1 MGVLGKDLFDLH
13 RPQTNTKVEF
23 GASAYWVEDRPMP
36 QPYGAVL
43 TEILNLDVAPFQE
56 LLDRLNTA
64 VQEKSGDVLRAY
76 MEMKKGLASLPLYRL
91 YLEDFRVFGDM
102 PVEEFVVGDAQDAF
116 AEFIMQ
122 EDNDLP
128 AFMQQQI
135 SDIRL
140 IQERYAWFLDGVFA
154 DAVFEKKKGQKK
166 IPLAPMI
173 CSRGYEAFISGVSLG
188 ENPETDAPPVKT
200 QYRIRGEKENAVP
213 VYTGGKINAANN
225 AAKIKVENAAQK
237 ETQARNGL
245 VSELTERYYGLAL
258 AMQVVEVRKQ
268 VLDGMRHHLSDA
280 VALENNG
287 IIAKGE
293 RLYAEVH
300 TAEAEREYLK
310 AQKTVETLKSAL
322 GSTLNSEESVS
333 PASDMFIL
341 SDIEGAD
348 YFKQCAFDRN
358 PLLRQVSYAKR
369 LATENMRLQRSEFA
383 PQVALMG
390 IASLYN
396 YQVSSIMPKWAVG
409 AGVSFKIFDGLHREY
424 KFSAARWQIRQA
436 EAVGEQAH
444 NNMLTLIDKLYNEMV
459 TYSQQLPSVDAS
471 YRFATEYLRI
481 KDEAF
486 KEGAA
491 PSSDVVDARLNLAK
505 IKIERLQAA
514 YYYDLMLARLLEAAG
529 ISEAFSDYAK
539 RSAAM
544 PIRFEDESN

>member
-1 MGVLGKDLFDLH
+1 MRNFWIAVSIATGLATAVCGQDAKSLTYDQALEMTLTRNPELKAASYEQEAALRERKAAYGLRLPQASVTGTYVYMGDDMSVGMNDLKGPVGGILGSLPEGLL
-13 RPQTNTKVEF
+13 P
-23 GASAYWVEDRPMP
+23 P
-36 QPYGAVL
+36 AVL
-43 TEILNLDVAPFQE
+43 QQAQALLAKDWAMKLQDRSFGTVAA
-56 LLDRLNTA
+56 NIT
-64 VQEKSGDVLRAY
+64 
-76 MEMKKGLASLPLYRL
+76 
-91 YLEDFRVFGDM
+91 
-102 PVEEFVVGDAQDAF
+102 
-116 AEFIMQ
+116 
-122 EDNDLP
+122 
-128 AFMQQQI
+128 
-135 SDIRL
+135 
-140 IQERYAWFLDGVFA
+140 
-154 DAVFEKKKGQKK
+154 
-166 IPLAPMI
+166 
-173 CSRGYEAFISGVSLG
+173 
-188 ENPETDAPPVKT
+188 
-200 QYRIRGEKENAVP
+200 VP

-300 TAEAEREYLK
+300 AAEAEREYLK

-322 GSTLNSEESVS
+322 GSTLNSEESVA

-348 YFKQCAFDRN
+348 YFKQCALDRN

-539 RSAAM
+539 RAAAM

>member
-1 MGVLGKDLFDLH
+1 MRNFWIAVSIATGLATAVCGQDAKSLTYDQALEMTLTRNPELKAASYEQEAALRERKAAYGLRLPQASVTGTYVYMGDDMSVGMNDLKGPVGGILGSLPEGLL
-13 RPQTNTKVEF
+13 P
-23 GASAYWVEDRPMP
+23 P
-36 QPYGAVL
+36 AVL
-43 TEILNLDVAPFQE
+43 QQAQALLAKDWAMKLQDRSFGTVAA
-56 LLDRLNTA
+56 NIT
-64 VQEKSGDVLRAY
+64 
-76 MEMKKGLASLPLYRL
+76 
-91 YLEDFRVFGDM
+91 
-102 PVEEFVVGDAQDAF
+102 
-116 AEFIMQ
+116 
-122 EDNDLP
+122 
-128 AFMQQQI
+128 
-135 SDIRL
+135 
-140 IQERYAWFLDGVFA
+140 
-154 DAVFEKKKGQKK
+154 
-166 IPLAPMI
+166 
-173 CSRGYEAFISGVSLG
+173 
-188 ENPETDAPPVKT
+188 
-200 QYRIRGEKENAVP
+200 VP

-322 GSTLNSEESVS
+322 GSTLNSEESVA

-348 YFKQCAFDRN
+348 YFKQCALDRN

-424 KFSAARWQIRQA
+424 
-436 EAVGEQAH
+436 
-444 NNMLTLIDKLYNEMV
+444 
-459 TYSQQLPSVDAS
+459 
-471 YRFATEYLRI
+471 
-481 KDEAF
+481 
-486 KEGAA
+486 
-491 PSSDVVDARLNLAK
+491 
-505 IKIERLQAA
+505 
-514 YYYDLMLARLLEAAG
+514 
-529 ISEAFSDYAK
+529 
-539 RSAAM
+539 
-544 PIRFEDESN
+544 